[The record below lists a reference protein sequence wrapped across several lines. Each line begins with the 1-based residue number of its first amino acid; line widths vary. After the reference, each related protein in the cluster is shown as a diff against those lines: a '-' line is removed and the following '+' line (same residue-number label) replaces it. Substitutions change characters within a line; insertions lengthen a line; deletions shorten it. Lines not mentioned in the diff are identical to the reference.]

1 MTEATDDNQA
11 INVVYLYDR
20 SNQWQPSY
28 KCSVSIWQKQPM
40 TTKLYMLCIYM
51 TEATND
57 NQAINV
63 VYPYDRS
70 NQWQPSYK
78 CSVSIWQKQPMTTKL

>member
-28 KCSVSIWQKQPM
+28 TCSVSIWQEQPM
-40 TTKLYMLCIYM
+40 TTKLYM
-51 TEATND
+51 
-57 NQAINV
+57 
-63 VYPYDRS
+63 
-70 NQWQPSYK
+70 
-78 CSVSIWQKQPMTTKL
+78 